1 MKLIPEFGA
10 MGLVGDL
17 DGVAEI
23 ALAEIEPKAE
33 RDLELVDQDEKPDV
47 DAGVDVLARD
57 HSRQRPGRIEIGVR
71 AAKNGSAIR
80 IIRRTMPKCETP
92 KMARMKI
99 AVASGR

>member
-1 MKLIPEFGA
+1 MALPKSRWKKLNRS
-10 MGLVGDL
+10 
-17 DGVAEI
+17 
-23 ALAEIEPKAE
+23 AE
-33 RDLELVDQDEKPDV
+33 RDLELVDQDEKADV
-47 DAGVDVLARD
+47 DAGVDVLPHD
-57 HSRQRPGRIEIGVR
+57 HAAGSGQGRIEIGVR